1 MSEGPREV
9 EPFVGCGL
17 HTEALREAWLL
28 FLNPSWSHAMSL
40 SSDTLQALRN
50 LIEKDPALLER
61 LRQVQDAAQGATLLS
76 QVAQQAG
83 IDVDTQQ
90 LRAYLESTPQHAD
103 AALSDAQLDQ
113 VAGGM
118 NKSEF
123 IAMSVFSFA
132 IGCAVVSQ
140 KRVDA
145 GARPAQGEHPLSAEF
160 CLGL

>member
-1 MSEGPREV
+1 M
-9 EPFVGCGL
+9 
-17 HTEALREAWLL
+17 
-28 FLNPSWSHAMSL
+28 NL
-40 SSDTLQALRN
+40 SSDILQALRN

-61 LRQVQDAAQGATLLS
+61 LRQVQDAAQGAALLS
-76 QVAQQAG
+76 QAARQAG
-83 IDVDTQQ
+83 IDVTSES
-90 LRAYLESTPQHAD
+90 LRAYLEGSLQDGAE
-103 AALSDAQLDQ
+103 ALSDEQLDQ

-123 IAMSVFSFA
+123 IAMSVFSLA

>member
-1 MSEGPREV
+1 
-9 EPFVGCGL
+9 
-17 HTEALREAWLL
+17 
-28 FLNPSWSHAMSL
+28 MSL
-40 SSDTLQALRN
+40 SSDTLQALCK
-50 LIEKDPALLER
+50 LIEQDPVLLVQ
-61 LRQVQDAAQGATLLS
+61 LRQTSDAAQGAALLS

-83 IDVDTQQ
+83 INVTSES
-90 LRAYLESTPQHAD
+90 LRTYLEGNFHDVA

-118 NKSEF
+118 SKSEF

-145 GARPAQGEHPLSAEF
+145 GARPARGEHPLSAEF

>member
-1 MSEGPREV
+1 M
-9 EPFVGCGL
+9 
-17 HTEALREAWLL
+17 
-28 FLNPSWSHAMSL
+28 NL
-40 SSDTLQALRN
+40 SSDILQALRN
-50 LIEKDPALLER
+50 LIEKDPALLDR
-61 LRQVQDAAQGATLLS
+61 LRQVQDAAQGAALLS
-76 QVAQQAG
+76 QAARQAG
-83 IDVDTQQ
+83 INVTSES
-90 LRAYLESTPQHAD
+90 LRAYLEGSLQDGAE
-103 AALSDAQLDQ
+103 ALSDAQLDQ